1 MIKARFNEPQEPVTI
16 VNENGSAKRVFICL
30 NGVEKTAPVI
40 EGEEAREDKYIE
52 YDYNEFVVAA
62 AILPLLGVNEN
73 PEKYINGFDMD
84 YCKTAEE
91 LQAAYTAY
99 VQDKM
104 DKAAQA
110 YPYRYD
116 NIASAASYK
125 GSTDEKFNKE
135 GTAFSDWRD
144 KVWRK
149 CFDILE
155 DVLAGKRFLP
165 TFTELDAELP
175 QLEL

>member
-1 MIKARFNEPQEPVTI
+1 MIKARFNKEQAPVSVVKEGTFL
-16 VNENGSAKRVFICL
+16 RVFLCL
-30 NGVEKTAPVI
+30 NGIHCVETIK
-40 EGEEAREDKYIE
+40 EGEEEREDRYIE
-52 YDYNEFVVAA
+52 YDYAEFVVAA
-62 AILPLLGVNEN
+62 DVYPLLGIEAD
-73 PEKYINGFDMD
+73 PAKYMNGFELD
-84 YCKTAEE
+84 YCKSVEE
-91 LQAAYTAY
+91 LQAAYTQY

-149 CFDILE
+149 CFDILD

-165 TFTELDAELP
+165 TFAELDAELP